1 MNWHPINRIA
11 LEEDGGAYTL
21 SYVMVVPF
29 VMLFMCLIVETT
41 LMLTA
46 KVGTVHAAF
55 AGARVATV
63 WSSATDWQSAEERI
77 EQAAVKAFVPFASG
91 SSDGEGGN
99 LDTASMETANIDRYL
114 ASYQAYV
121 EDPVSE
127 VYVRKKYQNAA
138 SKLRVKVNG
147 RPATWDDDV
156 TVTVTYESPFRVPG
170 IGKLLGEDGGN
181 GRYYFPLETSV
192 TLRNDGPQNDRQD
205 LGIGYGKFD

>member
-1 MNWHPINRIA
+1 MNLHAMTRIA
-11 LEEDGGAYTL
+11 TDEDGGAYTL

-55 AGARVATV
+55 VGARVATV

-91 SSDGEGGN
+91 SSDGDVAN
-99 LDTASMETANIDRYL
+99 SQPPSMDRFL
-114 ASYQAYV
+114 ASYQAYA
-121 EDPVSE
+121 EDPVSAA
-127 VYVRKKYQNAA
+127 YVRKKYQNAA
-138 SKLRVKVNG
+138 SKVSVRTDG
-147 RPATWDDDV
+147 PPSTWDANV

-170 IGKLLGEDGGN
+170 IGRLLGEDGGN

-192 TLRNDGPQNDRQD
+192 TLRNDGPQNARQD
-205 LGIGYGKFD
+205 LGIGYGKLD